1 MTLSELGIEERTEA
15 GVIEDL
21 TNGNEGRD
29 IIVRKS
35 SAIVKKKT
43 VVKPREDPPAPPV
56 VKRRR
61 GRPPGKKNTPGPT
74 MPDSPETDLP
84 AATSEPTPTV
94 VTVGTYHGR
103 GAPPEGVPVTKIGTV
118 LSNGRVRV
126 ELVDGRTVTCF
137 HRLVRRDG
145 AEPVSAEPTDAT
157 NAAPRSAGR
166 PSRLILA
173 TRELTRQVLAAVK
186 NGETDVVTVMIPHAD
201 ALILIGHESCEFCGT
216 PVPSSIGT
224 CESCVEL
231 RDRIKRNPDVVRK
244 MLRRAK

>member
-29 IIVRKS
+29 VILRKS

-43 VVKPREDPPAPPV
+43 VVKPREEPPAPPV

-61 GRPPGKKNTPGPT
+61 GRPPGKKNTPSPT

-166 PSRLILA
+166 PNRLTLA
-173 TRELTRQVLAAVK
+173 TRELTRVVLAAL
-186 NGETDVVTVMIPHAD
+186 GTDPVTVTLSPSD
-201 ALILIGHESCEFCGT
+201 ALALIGHEPCEFCGT
-216 PVPSSIGT
+216 PVPFPVGI
-224 CESCVEL
+224 CDSCVEL

-244 MLRRAK
+244 MLRRTK